1 MNVSTE
7 LELEQ
12 ELNEHGEAI
21 VGGLLTVWANMAI
34 HGIINTEIQS
44 VSQSVSH
51 TQTVK
56 ILIALRHDF
65 NKYIKC

>member
-1 MNVSTE
+1 MNVST
-7 LELEQ
+7 ELEQ
-12 ELNEHGEAI
+12 ELNEHDEAI

-44 VSQSVSH
+44 ASQSVSH
-51 TQTVK
+51 IQTVK

>member
-7 LELEQ
+7 QEQ
-12 ELNEHGEAI
+12 ELNEHDEAI

-44 VSQSVSH
+44 ASQSYTDSKNPDSSS
-51 TQTVK
+51 T
-56 ILIALRHDF
+56 
-65 NKYIKC
+65 